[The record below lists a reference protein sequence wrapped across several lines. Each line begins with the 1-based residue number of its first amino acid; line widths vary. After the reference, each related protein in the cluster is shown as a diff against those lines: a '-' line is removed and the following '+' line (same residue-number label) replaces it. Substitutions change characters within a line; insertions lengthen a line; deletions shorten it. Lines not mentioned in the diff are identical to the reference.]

1 MDLTWTFY
9 EKGKKVM
16 VNQGTFCYASE
27 PTSFTLWRKQLTRWN
42 IGYFEVVS
50 LHMPHLKKMPVLR
63 EFVFMAI
70 ADAMVGTAILIRES
84 AYLASNISFNPAVL
98 TLYIKW
104 CKVHMC
110 QNSPMLSDQ
119 S

>member
-1 MDLTWTFY
+1 VICPGYFAIYRTEDLKLAGGWSNRTKAEAMDLTWTFY
-9 EKGKKVM
+9 EKGKKVL

-63 EFVFMAI
+63 EFVFI
-70 ADAMVGTAILIRES
+70 AS
-84 AYLASNISFNPAVL
+84 L
-98 TLYIKW
+98 TQWWEQQY
-104 CKVHMC
+104 
-110 QNSPMLSDQ
+110 
-119 S
+119 